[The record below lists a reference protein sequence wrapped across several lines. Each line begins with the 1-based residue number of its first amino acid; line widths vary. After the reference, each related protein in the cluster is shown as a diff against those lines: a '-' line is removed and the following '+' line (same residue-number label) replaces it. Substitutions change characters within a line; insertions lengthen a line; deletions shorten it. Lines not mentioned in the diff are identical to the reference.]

1 MKGVLSPRMFMSRT
15 CAPLPLLGVRVMG
28 DPGMGKKYVE
38 DEGGSALQALPY
50 SSPLDNC
57 GGGCGPT
64 TREGGHW
71 A

>member
-1 MKGVLSPRMFMSRT
+1 MLKSKI

-38 DEGGSALQALPY
+38 DGGGSALQALSY
-50 SSPLDNC
+50 SSPLDEC
-57 GGGCGPT
+57 GGWCGLT